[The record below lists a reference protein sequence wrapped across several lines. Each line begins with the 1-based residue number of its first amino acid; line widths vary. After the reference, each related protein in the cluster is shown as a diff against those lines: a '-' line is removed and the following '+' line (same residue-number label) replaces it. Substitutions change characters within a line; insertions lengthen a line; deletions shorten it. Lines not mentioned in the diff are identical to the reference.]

1 MVPLLLGLAGL
12 AAAVAGALVVARRHL
27 VVVRVLGDSMAPT
40 LLAGDLVLVRRGGR
54 RIRAGS
60 VVVFPPP
67 LGVLRAGPGP
77 PAWDLRRVRGPW
89 VIKRVVALPGDAV
102 PESVR
107 GAVGGTAV
115 VPAGL
120 LVLLGDGSQSTD
132 SRAWGFLPAG
142 HVMGAVIWRLPSPAE
157 SGGVH
162 HAAPRSAQGENPRDR
177 GV

>member
-1 MVPLLLGLAGL
+1 MSAWILVPVGLAVAVTGTL
-12 AAAVAGALVVARRHL
+12 AVARRHL

-67 LGVLRAGPGP
+67 QGVLRAAAGSS
-77 PAWDLRRVRGPW
+77 AWDVRRARGPW
-89 VIKRVVALPGDAV
+89 VIKRVAALPGDAV

-115 VPAGL
+115 VPADL

-132 SRAWGFLPAG
+132 SRTWGFLSAS

-157 SGGVH
+157 SGGVR
-162 HAAPRSAQGENPRDR
+162 HAAPRPAHGENPGDR